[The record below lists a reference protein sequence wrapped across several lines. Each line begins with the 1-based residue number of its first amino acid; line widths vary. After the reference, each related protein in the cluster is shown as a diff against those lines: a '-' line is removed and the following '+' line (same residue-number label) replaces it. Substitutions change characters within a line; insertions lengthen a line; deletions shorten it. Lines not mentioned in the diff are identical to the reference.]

1 MRPDVLFYLAV
12 ILLGGLLSGRAV
24 KYLKLPNVTGYL
36 LAGLLLGPYVFG
48 VLPSDLII
56 KLDIIPEISLAF
68 IAFIIGSEF
77 KYSYFKQAGLK
88 IIVIALMESLVAS
101 FVVFGILVMF
111 RIDFQTSII
120 LAGIAAAT
128 APAATVM
135 VIKQY
140 GAKGPL
146 TKTLLSVVA
155 LDDAVALIAFGVA
168 FSIVSTLRN
177 TADVG
182 PVMSILAPFIEII
195 GSLAAGIVLGFLFR
209 LILRFF
215 KKDSNRLIITTGFIF
230 MSAAFSNLLGLSS
243 LLTCMA
249 LGAIL
254 VNVYSES
261 KAIFTL
267 ADTVTPPIFL
277 MFFVVS
283 GAQLDITVIPEI
295 GLIGTVYLLARA
307 AGKILGAWGG
317 ASIVKAPLPVKKYLG
332 ITLIPQAGVA
342 IGLSLIIFKA
352 YPDIGIQIKTVVLC
366 ATFVYE
372 IFGPVLA
379 KIGLKKAGEIR
390 GE

>member
-1 MRPDVLFYLAV
+1 MRSDVMFYLAV
-12 ILLGGLLSGRAV
+12 ILLGGLLAGRAV

-48 VLPSDLII
+48 VLPSDLVL
-56 KLDIIPEISLAF
+56 KLDIIPEIALAF

-101 FVVFGILVMF
+101 FVVFGALMLF
-111 RIDFQTSII
+111 RADFQTSII

-155 LDDAVALIAFGVA
+155 LDDAVALIAFGIA
-168 FSIVSTLRN
+168 FSIVGTLRN
-177 TADVG
+177 TTSTSLVLS
-182 PVMSILAPFIEII
+182 VLSPFIEII
-195 GSLAAGIVLGFLFR
+195 GSLAAGIVLGLLFR

-215 KKDSNRLIITTGFIF
+215 RKDSNRLIITTGFVF
-230 MSAAFSNLLGLSS
+230 LAAALSNLLDLSS

-249 LGAIL
+249 LGAAL
-254 VNVYSES
+254 VNVFADS
-261 KAIFTL
+261 KVIFSL

-277 MFFVVS
+277 MFFVIS
-283 GAQLDITVIPEI
+283 GAQLDITVIPKI
-295 GLIGTVYLLARA
+295 GVIGSVYLLARA
-307 AGKILGAWGG
+307 AGKILGAWSG
-317 ASIVKAPLPVKKYLG
+317 ASIVKAPLTVKKYLG

-342 IGLSLIIFKA
+342 IGLSLIIFKT
-352 YPDIGIQIKTVVLC
+352 YPDIGVQIKTVVLC

-379 KIGLKKAGEIR
+379 KIGLRKSGEI

>member
-1 MRPDVLFYLAV
+1 MAPDVMFYLAI
-12 ILLGGLLSGRAV
+12 ILLGGLLAGRAV

-36 LAGLLLGPYVFG
+36 LAGLLLGPYVLG
-48 VLPSDLII
+48 VLPSDLVL
-56 KLDIIPEISLAF
+56 KLDIIPEIALAF

-88 IIVIALMESLVAS
+88 VVIIALMESLVAS
-101 FVVFGILVMF
+101 IIVFGTLMLF
-111 RIDFQTSII
+111 GTDFQTAII

-140 GAKGPL
+140 GAKGQL

-168 FSIVSTLRN
+168 LSIVSTIRN
-177 TADVG
+177 TSDIG
-182 PVMSILAPFIEII
+182 PVMSVLAPFIEII
-195 GSLAAGIVLGFLFR
+195 GSLAAGIILGLLFR
-209 LILRFF
+209 LVLRFF
-215 KKDSNRLIITTGFIF
+215 KKESNRLIITTGFVF
-230 MSAAFSNLLGLSS
+230 MAAALSNLLGLSS

-249 LGAIL
+249 LGATL
-254 VNVYSES
+254 VNVFAES
-261 KAIFTL
+261 RSIFTL
-267 ADTVTPPIFL
+267 ADTITPPIFL

-283 GAQLDITVIPEI
+283 GAQLDITVIPKI
-295 GLIGTVYLLARA
+295 GLIGLVYLLARA

-317 ASIVKAPLPVKKYLG
+317 ASIVKAPATVRKYLG

-342 IGLSLIIFKA
+342 IGLSLLIFKT
-352 YPDIGIQIKTVVLC
+352 YPDIGVQIKTVVLC

-379 KIGLKKAGEIR
+379 KIGLKKAGEI
-390 GE
+390 